1 MSRPSNTIKK
11 FLFSAVFTIAVL
23 AGVFGFASNAFTD
36 TYETSGTLVS
46 QNLLSGQNV
55 ASIDAFG
62 YDATIPAGTSL
73 KVRFSRNGY
82 WWYNSAGVANEYD
95 TLLDGDHLA
104 EIAAFDLSALNWA
117 EPYFLY
123 EISLET
129 TSSSDSPVLNAINL
143 FWTEGSASYTYET
156 SATLNSIN
164 LLSGQTV
171 TRISSFSYN
180 ASAIPAGTGIT
191 VQFSQDNSAWYNSA
205 GVLDGSNTLSVG
217 SNSID
222 LSALN
227 WTTAN
232 FYYKMALTSDN
243 SDTPVLDSVA
253 LNYAPPTDAYWV
265 GGTGNWSDAT
275 NHWASTSGGTP
286 DASNLPV
293 ATTNV
298 YFDASSGGGTAIIDS
313 AVEVANFTMDTGNTT
328 SVTLG
333 AVLTVSGNLTI
344 TTGTLTDAGFNLNV
358 AGNFANSGTYTATG
372 TITFV
377 GDADSAA
384 DTYTIDTGGSN
395 LYNLTMNLT
404 DDVDTLQTTDSDPLM
419 IAGNMTLTNG
429 IFDNATN
436 NNNLT
441 VNGNIFFA
449 TVDTYSKGTGTITLG
464 GTSGTQTIN
473 FLDKAVE
480 DIVINSA
487 GATKQFT
494 DGVTTD
500 SFNATAGTVDF
511 NGQAITTTTD
521 GGASGN
527 FTIGTGAQVT
537 GDGLGGST
545 LTVGGNLSL
554 NGELGDLL
562 DLTEDSTTWYLNTTG
577 TAQADYVNVSY
588 SNADG
593 GTAITQTNSTDSNNN
608 SNWLFNFA
616 PNAPTLVSPANDS
629 NTNDNTPTLSA
640 NYSDNDSA
648 DTGTTNY
655 RISSSSLAD
664 CVNNINVV
672 ASGTS
677 SATPDNNENTTYT
690 PSSAIGSDAT
700 YYWCSQNNDGTETSS
715 WTQMG
720 SFTLD
725 TAVPTT
731 AATATRA
738 ANVITT
744 SLSCADNE
752 GGTGCAATYYCR
764 DTSNTCTPTTAYTT
778 PVTYQIYE
786 PTYFR
791 YYSIDSA
798 SNAGS
803 IASTQST
810 MVGGQAVTTT
820 TTYTP
825 PPPAGEKPE
834 TAPNLIQ
841 QVAQQV
847 TQQIQ
852 NIGEAISNLKLQI
865 SNSPQVVYPPI
876 VESVPVKTPE
886 ALQNLKIMSVN
897 PLGIFNL
904 SQIESTVGFYANKL
918 PQLKQTLD
926 ALAIDANKLSD
937 TKKLS
942 QTELYLPGLTQTVL
956 TQAEII
962 KLNQVSNANQPPVAE
977 ITSQSQKKLSETES
991 LQAKGLASVKGIPLA
1006 EMGAKALEK
1015 MPSNIVFARTS
1026 GGLIDFS
1033 SALNVDNKGI
1043 AKQTVRT
1050 ISGKPVEL
1058 IMKSDGPAK
1067 KVTGLITLKNL
1078 AKADTSSLRGGQQS
1092 DAAISQHWI
1101 ASLLASLAP
1110 RNDTSVA
1117 KSAGLLVQKF
1127 EYAEVKPGV
1136 FKADFNAPTAEGE
1149 YQIAT
1154 VAEYENASVVSTQTN
1169 LTLLVDPE
1177 GYVFRQTADGKLR
1190 IEKATVSI
1198 YWLNPEANPPSPK
1211 ATAGKYELWPA
1222 EKFLQ
1227 KNPIVTN
1234 DTGKYSFLVPQG
1246 KYYLTASAQ
1255 NYQNFQS
1262 DIFEVKEDNG
1272 IRMDIE
1278 LKKKTFFPD
1287 WLNWQAIIALL
1298 LFLVIVLIIV
1308 MFVYFVKKSKI

>member
-205 GVLDGSNTLSVG
+205 GVLDGSN
-217 SNSID
+217 
-222 LSALN
+222 
-227 WTTAN
+227 
-232 FYYKMALTSDN
+232 
-243 SDTPVLDSVA
+243 TPVLDSVA

-500 SFNATAGTVDF
+500 RFNPHSRR
-511 NGQAITTTTD
+511 Q
-521 GGASGN
+521 
-527 FTIGTGAQVT
+527 
-537 GDGLGGST
+537 
-545 LTVGGNLSL
+545 
-554 NGELGDLL
+554 
-562 DLTEDSTTWYLNTTG
+562 
-577 TAQADYVNVSY
+577 
-588 SNADG
+588 
-593 GTAITQTNSTDSNNN
+593 
-608 SNWLFNFA
+608 
-616 PNAPTLVSPANDS
+616 
-629 NTNDNTPTLSA
+629 
-640 NYSDNDSA
+640 
-648 DTGTTNY
+648 
-655 RISSSSLAD
+655 
-664 CVNNINVV
+664 
-672 ASGTS
+672 
-677 SATPDNNENTTYT
+677 
-690 PSSAIGSDAT
+690 
-700 YYWCSQNNDGTETSS
+700 
-715 WTQMG
+715 
-720 SFTLD
+720 
-725 TAVPTT
+725 
-731 AATATRA
+731 
-738 ANVITT
+738 
-744 SLSCADNE
+744 
-752 GGTGCAATYYCR
+752 
-764 DTSNTCTPTTAYTT
+764 
-778 PVTYQIYE
+778 
-786 PTYFR
+786 
-791 YYSIDSA
+791 
-798 SNAGS
+798 
-803 IASTQST
+803 
-810 MVGGQAVTTT
+810 
-820 TTYTP
+820 
-825 PPPAGEKPE
+825 
-834 TAPNLIQ
+834 
-841 QVAQQV
+841 
-847 TQQIQ
+847 
-852 NIGEAISNLKLQI
+852 
-865 SNSPQVVYPPI
+865 
-876 VESVPVKTPE
+876 
-886 ALQNLKIMSVN
+886 
-897 PLGIFNL
+897 
-904 SQIESTVGFYANKL
+904 
-918 PQLKQTLD
+918 
-926 ALAIDANKLSD
+926 
-937 TKKLS
+937 
-942 QTELYLPGLTQTVL
+942 
-956 TQAEII
+956 
-962 KLNQVSNANQPPVAE
+962 
-977 ITSQSQKKLSETES
+977 
-991 LQAKGLASVKGIPLA
+991 PLA
-1006 EMGAKALEK
+1006 QRRVGRLVRFNRRLNNMV
-1015 MPSNIVFARTS
+1015 SQYHRHSTS
-1026 GGLIDFS
+1026 RLCKC
-1033 SALNVDNKGI
+1033 V
-1043 AKQTVRT
+1043 
-1050 ISGKPVEL
+1050 
-1058 IMKSDGPAK
+1058 
-1067 KVTGLITLKNL
+1067 
-1078 AKADTSSLRGGQQS
+1078 
-1092 DAAISQHWI
+1092 
-1101 ASLLASLAP
+1101 
-1110 RNDTSVA
+1110 
-1117 KSAGLLVQKF
+1117 
-1127 EYAEVKPGV
+1127 
-1136 FKADFNAPTAEGE
+1136 
-1149 YQIAT
+1149 
-1154 VAEYENASVVSTQTN
+1154 
-1169 LTLLVDPE
+1169 
-1177 GYVFRQTADGKLR
+1177 
-1190 IEKATVSI
+1190 
-1198 YWLNPEANPPSPK
+1198 
-1211 ATAGKYELWPA
+1211 
-1222 EKFLQ
+1222 
-1227 KNPIVTN
+1227 
-1234 DTGKYSFLVPQG
+1234 
-1246 KYYLTASAQ
+1246 
-1255 NYQNFQS
+1255 
-1262 DIFEVKEDNG
+1262 IF
-1272 IRMDIE
+1272 
-1278 LKKKTFFPD
+1278 
-1287 WLNWQAIIALL
+1287 
-1298 LFLVIVLIIV
+1298 
-1308 MFVYFVKKSKI
+1308 